1 MDNTG
6 RDGEETLF
14 DIIRSSMGP
23 VENDQEDDGSQYLNN
38 IGDGMIFDEDK
49 ERDEDDDDEGN
60 VDLQISKTGEVYIYI
75 RHLVIIT
82 FLN

>member
-6 RDGEETLF
+6 RDGVEALF
-14 DIIRSSMGP
+14 DIIRSSSGP
-23 VENDQEDDGSQYLNN
+23 VENEEDDGSQYLNN
-38 IGDGMIFDEDK
+38 TGDGMIFDEDE
-49 ERDEDDDDEGN
+49 ERDEDDDSEGN

-82 FLN
+82 FLK

>member
-14 DIIRSSMGP
+14 DIIRSSPGP
-23 VENDQEDDGSQYLNN
+23 VENDQEDDGSLYLNN
-38 IGDGMIFDEDK
+38 TGDGMIFDED
-49 ERDEDDDDEGN
+49 EDDDDEGS